1 MHTVLIVGSGGR
13 EHALEWAL
21 RRSERV
27 SEVLV
32 APGNGGTRENIAVGE
47 LEFPKLLEVAR
58 NRGVS
63 LVVVGPEAPLAA
75 GITDAFAGSGIAVFG
90 PSREA
95 AKLESSKAFSKTLTR
110 ACGVPTAD
118 FEVFGSLQTAL
129 SWLDAP
135 SFDLSNGAVVKAD
148 GLAAGKGVIVCDN
161 ALEAKAAVQ
170 EMFSG
175 AFGSAGST
183 VLIEERL
190 SGREV
195 SVLAFCDG
203 HTVVPMPPAR
213 DHKRI
218 FDGDRGPNTGG
229 MGAFCPVLD
238 VEDGFLEVVKHTVL
252 EPMVQAMRERGTPYS
267 GVLYAGL
274 MLTPRGLRVLEFNAR
289 FGDPETQVIL
299 PLLETDLY
307 DVLEACA
314 TGRLAEVAPSIRWRD
329 GACVTVVVASKG
341 YPASSEKGVPI
352 HLESD
357 ATTPSLTVFHAGTAF
372 QNGVLVTNGGRI
384 LNVTAWGKDFDEAR
398 ANAYDGLKRVHF
410 DGMQYRQDIGL
421 TVSRVE

>member
-21 RRSERV
+21 RRSDRV

-32 APGNGGTRENIAVGE
+32 APGNGGTRINLSVGE
-47 LEFPKLLEVAR
+47 FEFDRLVQIAR
-58 NRGVS
+58 EREVS

-75 GITDAFAGSGIAVFG
+75 GITDVFAGSGVPIFG
-90 PSREA
+90 PTREA
-95 AKLESSKAFSKTLTR
+95 ARLESSKVFSKTLMR
-110 ACGVPTAD
+110 DCGVPTAD
-118 FEVFGSLQTAL
+118 FEVFDSLEAAL
-129 SWLDAP
+129 DWLERP
-135 SFDLSNGAVVKAD
+135 SFDLSGGVVVKAD

-161 ALEAKAAVQ
+161 LPEAKAAVQ
-170 EMFSG
+170 DMFSG
-175 AFGSAGST
+175 VFGSAGST

-203 HTVVPMPPAR
+203 QTVVPMPPAR

-238 VEDGFLEVVKHTVL
+238 VEEGFLETVQAVVL
-252 EPMVQAMRERGTPYS
+252 EPVVQAMRARGTPYS

-274 MLTPRGLRVLEFNAR
+274 MLTPKGLRVLEFNAR

-314 TGRLAEVAPSIRWRD
+314 TGRLAEVAPRIRWKD
-329 GACVTVVVASKG
+329 GACVTVVVASRG
-341 YPASSEKGVPI
+341 YPASSQKGVPI
-352 HLESD
+352 HLEPG
-357 ATTPSLTVFHAGTAF
+357 AITPSSTVFHAGTIVRD
-372 QNGVLVTNGGRI
+372 GVLVTNGGRV
-384 LNVTAWGKDFDEAR
+384 LNVTAWGKDFDAAR
-398 ANAYDGLKRVHF
+398 SNAYDGLKGVHF

-421 TVSRVE
+421 TVFKAE

>member
-21 RRSERV
+21 RRSDRV

-32 APGNGGTRENIAVGE
+32 APGNGGTRINLSVGE
-47 LEFPKLLEVAR
+47 FEFDRLVQIAR
-58 NRGVS
+58 EREVS

-75 GITDAFAGSGIAVFG
+75 GITDVFAGSGVPIFG
-90 PSREA
+90 PTREA
-95 AKLESSKAFSKTLTR
+95 ARLESSKVFSKTLMR
-110 ACGVPTAD
+110 DCGVPTAD
-118 FEVFGSLQTAL
+118 FEVFDSLEAAL
-129 SWLDAP
+129 DWLERP
-135 SFDLSNGAVVKAD
+135 SFDLSGGAVVKAD

-161 ALEAKAAVQ
+161 LTEAKAAVQ
-170 EMFSG
+170 DMFSG
-175 AFGSAGST
+175 VFGSAGST

-203 HTVVPMPPAR
+203 RTVVPMPPAR

-238 VEDGFLEVVKHTVL
+238 VEDGFLETVQAVVL
-252 EPMVQAMRERGTPYS
+252 EPIVQAMRAHGTPYS

-274 MLTPRGLRVLEFNAR
+274 MLTPKGLRVLEFNAR

-314 TGRLAEVAPSIRWRD
+314 TGRLAEVAPRIRWKD
-329 GACVTVVVASKG
+329 GACVTVVVASRG
-341 YPASSEKGVPI
+341 YPASSQKGVPI
-352 HLESD
+352 HLEPG
-357 ATTPSLTVFHAGTAF
+357 AITPSSTVFHAGTIVRD
-372 QNGVLVTNGGRI
+372 GVLVTNGGRV
-384 LNVTAWGKDFDEAR
+384 LNVTAWGKDFDAAR
-398 ANAYDGLKRVHF
+398 SNAYDGLKGVHF

-421 TVSRVE
+421 TVFKAE

>member
-21 RRSERV
+21 RRSDRV

-32 APGNGGTRENIAVGE
+32 APGNGGTRINLSVGE
-47 LEFPKLLEVAR
+47 FEFDRLVQIAR
-58 NRGVS
+58 EREVS

-75 GITDAFAGSGIAVFG
+75 GITDVFAGSGVPIFG
-90 PSREA
+90 PTREA
-95 AKLESSKAFSKTLTR
+95 ARLESSKVFSKTLMR
-110 ACGVPTAD
+110 DCGVPTAD
-118 FEVFGSLQTAL
+118 FEVFDSLKVAL
-129 SWLDAP
+129 DWLERP
-135 SFDLSNGAVVKAD
+135 SFDLSGGVVVKAD

-161 ALEAKAAVQ
+161 LPEAKAAVQ
-170 EMFSG
+170 DMFSG
-175 AFGSAGST
+175 VFGSAGST

-203 HTVVPMPPAR
+203 RTVVPMPPAR

-238 VEDGFLEVVKHTVL
+238 VEEGFLETVQAVVL
-252 EPMVQAMRERGTPYS
+252 EPVVQAMRARGTPYS

-274 MLTPRGLRVLEFNAR
+274 MLTPKGLRVLEFNAR

-314 TGRLAEVAPSIRWRD
+314 TGRLAEVAPRIRWKD
-329 GACVTVVVASKG
+329 GACVTVVVASRG
-341 YPASSEKGVPI
+341 YPASSQKGVPI
-352 HLESD
+352 HLEPG
-357 ATTPSLTVFHAGTAF
+357 AITPSSTVFHAGTIVRD
-372 QNGVLVTNGGRI
+372 GVLVTNGGRV
-384 LNVTAWGKDFDEAR
+384 LNVTAWGKDFDAAR
-398 ANAYDGLKRVHF
+398 SNAYDGLKGVHF

-421 TVSRVE
+421 TVFKAE